1 MSVRFLDTSQ
11 KKKKNRKPRVAH
23 DVMFTFTSVNNIQ
36 YILHNSNATK
46 KSFEIRRCS
55 KNYGGFNYEKLLFRK
70 FSPC

>member
-36 YILHNSNATK
+36 YILYNSNATK
-46 KSFEIRRCS
+46 RDKKIVRNTEMFEELWR
-55 KNYGGFNYEKLLFRK
+55 FQL
-70 FSPC
+70 